1 MPQTDHTPM
10 LNALHKPFPSFIA
23 PSNLVKILAL
33 FAALSQSGIFLAAGD
48 AIDPASGNAVPSVPE
63 IASQGYKLAFSDEF
77 RGPKLDEDKW
87 QYRIDSKGQST
98 QLPAN
103 VTVSNGLHIAVK
115 KEDSRGKKYTAGG
128 VITKAELKY
137 GYYEARFRAPP
148 GSGFHTSFYAEQWNG
163 KDTGVTLGREEIDI
177 CEEDSKTGAT
187 KIGYLFTV
195 HDWGSMYPAG
205 SRALGPK
212 SGSLP
217 WAEQDRAKPYSNG
230 PALCKDFH
238 VWGMEFTPTVVRF
251 YFDGE
256 WKGSIDATGFA
267 HTPMNVFL
275 TTIGW
280 AGTIDDSQLPSEAQ
294 FDYFRFFTKP

>member
-1 MPQTDHTPM
+1 MPDTIHE
-10 LNALHKPFPSFIA
+10 PFRVLARLLKIA
-23 PSNLVKILAL
+23 SL
-33 FAALSQSGIFLAAGD
+33 FACLLPCGVILAAGD
-48 AIDPASGNAVPSVPE
+48 AIDPASGNVVPSVPE

-115 KEDSRGKKYTAGG
+115 KEESRGKHYTGGG
-128 VITKAELKY
+128 VITKAEFKY
-137 GYYEARFRAPP
+137 GYYEARFKAPP
-148 GSGFHTSFYAEQWNG
+148 GTGFHTSFYAEHWNG
-163 KDTGVTLGREEIDI
+163 KDTGITLGNQEIDI
-177 CEEDSKTGAT
+177 CEEDSKTGST
-187 KIGYLFTV
+187 KISYLYTV

-212 SGSLP
+212 SGFLP
-217 WAEQDRAKPYSNG
+217 STTEPV
-230 PALCKDFH
+230 PAPPHPKNTTPPAYNEFH
-238 VWGMEFTPTVVRF
+238 TWGMEYTPKVVSF

-280 AGTIDDSQLPSEAQ
+280 AGTVDDSQLPSEDLV
-294 FDYFRFFTKP
+294 DYFRFFTKP